1 MVVPEDRE
9 GRDSNNSLL
18 KRGDQKLLETTS
30 TSTRKAGGQQETN
43 KESTVSIKLYLLLS
57 NICFLLDRLLLI

>member
-18 KRGDQKLLETTS
+18 KRGDPKSLETTS

-43 KESTVSIKLYLLLS
+43 KESTVSIKLS
-57 NICFLLDRLLLI
+57 IA

>member
-9 GRDSNNSLL
+9 GRDNTNSLL
-18 KRGDQKLLETTS
+18 KRGDPKLLETTS

-43 KESTVSIKLYLLLS
+43 KESTVSIKLHLLL
-57 NICFLLDRLLLI
+57 NIICFCLIGYC